1 MISYTDR
8 IGGSENSQKLF
19 RLVNYYTFSNG
30 SKWPSSLVS
39 WGLFTSPMGDERWE
53 HRWLFC
59 TDLAGQDLADTY
71 WQMMTHEDLF
81 SRNVFQE
88 LYQRPPTRYWFRG
101 WVYINICKYP
111 NSSHHINLWTKSPKR
126 DIYHT
131 LLMGQKPEPVDGS
144 TWGFFILWARWS
156 ITEPTVGTCSGT
168 RIWSC

>member
-1 MISYTDR
+1 MITYTDR

-39 WGLFTSPMGDERWE
+39 WGLFTSPLGDERW
-53 HRWLFC
+53 
-59 TDLAGQDLADTY
+59 
-71 WQMMTHEDLF
+71 QMMTNGDLF
-81 SRNVFQE
+81 SRNVFQQ

-101 WVYINICKYP
+101 WVYINICKCP
-111 NSSHHINLWTKSPKR
+111 NSSHHINLWNKSPER
-126 DIYHT
+126 DIYQT
-131 LLMGQKPEPVDGS
+131 LMMGEKPTVDGS
-144 TWGFFILWARWS
+144 TWGFFILWAKWS